1 MYNSAEPASENQR
14 VNIFGYYIKTITFF
28 IACLFFILATVHAV
42 ADNQSRIQ
50 QVISQYKSAPS
61 DLKGASTQ
69 NMINE
74 LLLNPS
80 SRKALDSSTKQIIK
94 EQFNTNL
101 GSETIILASLAGIE
115 SAQEKIKALA
125 AKPIPK
131 EDWFGTDWAARLMM
145 ARLGDQTSLNDIM
158 TIANRQDLHKKSIIV
173 AIDFKYVPQ
182 LTALDF
188 LIKQLFSNERLES
201 EIENGRGSIVAKY
214 AISSLAVLLKNF
226 PLEYRDHFGYTDDEV
241 ILAREWISK
250 QTEWKFR

>member
-1 MYNSAEPASENQR
+1 MRIVPYLIAFLSFMLSAPSS
-14 VNIFGYYIKTITFF
+14 
-28 IACLFFILATVHAV
+28 AV
-42 ADNQSRIQ
+42 AGNQSRMQ
-50 QVISQYKSAPS
+50 NLISQYKSAPN
-61 DLKGASTQ
+61 DLKSASTR
-69 NMINE
+69 NMIDE
-74 LLLNPS
+74 LLIDPTAHRS
-80 SRKALDSSTKQIIK
+80 LDISTKKMIEERFNK
-94 EQFNTNL
+94 NPEQQN
-101 GSETIILASLAGIE
+101 IILASLAGIE

-131 EDWFGTDWAARLMM
+131 EDWFGTDWTARLMM

-201 EIENGRGSIVAKY
+201 EIENGRGSLVAKY

-241 ILAREWISK
+241 ILAHEWISK